1 MIDVSVSLFS
11 FQLAISQSMAFLRGL
26 KKVRMRAAMF
36 KLRHL
41 APLRQA
47 VILVRSRV

>member
-1 MIDVSVSLFS
+1 MIDMSVSLFS
-11 FQLAISQSMAFLRGL
+11 SQLVIGQSMAFLRRL
-26 KKVRMRAAMF
+26 KKVRMRATMF

-41 APLRQA
+41 DPLRQA

>member
-1 MIDVSVSLFS
+1 MIDMSVSLFS
-11 FQLAISQSMAFLRGL
+11 FQLAIGQSMAFLRGL
-26 KKVRMRAAMF
+26 KKVWVRATML

-41 APLRQA
+41 DPLRQA